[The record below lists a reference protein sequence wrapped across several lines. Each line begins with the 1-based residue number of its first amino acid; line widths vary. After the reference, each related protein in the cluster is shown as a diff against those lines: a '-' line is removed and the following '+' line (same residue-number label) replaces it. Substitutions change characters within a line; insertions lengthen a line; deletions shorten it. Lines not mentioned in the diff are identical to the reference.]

1 MKKEESFGNIFEMKI
16 EQPPVKVSKA
26 LELIDFTPKFKS
38 FEFSGRAD
46 RTPKPRQAKETMKL
60 LEKIQMEVNWRKRTM
75 DISDDE
81 ESENVSQTSEYSLI
95 HDTKKPNKRRR
106 DVIFKSILREC
117 RRFFQIQLSELTGF
131 ITAKRERNDDYM
143 YRWMEKFNIEIL
155 SKKGTFYEN
164 FYLACLL
171 YPQDLTRSIDQFI
184 LSSDIK
190 IDDVKTQKT
199 KFIKIAKK
207 THETLYKYSHD
218 KLEFFVKNRELAYLF
233 CYYYE
238 NGAGL
243 ERCNPKFESEY
254 EFIRQKCMDTLNSS

>member
-1 MKKEESFGNIFEMKI
+1 
-16 EQPPVKVSKA
+16 
-26 LELIDFTPKFKS
+26 
-38 FEFSGRAD
+38 
-46 RTPKPRQAKETMKL
+46 
-60 LEKIQMEVNWRKRTM
+60 M

-81 ESENVSQTSEYSLI
+81 ASEDVSQMSEYTLNEI
-95 HDTKKPNKRRR
+95 KKPSKRRR

-143 YRWMEKFNIEIL
+143 YRCMEKFNIEIL
-155 SKKGTFYEN
+155 SKQGTFIEN

-184 LSSDIK
+184 LSSDTK
-190 IDDVKTQKT
+190 IEDVKTQKA
-199 KFIKIAKK
+199 KFVKIAKI

-218 KLEFFVKNRELAYLF
+218 KLESFVKNRELAYLF

-238 NGAGL
+238 NGAGA
-243 ERCNPKFESEY
+243 ERVNPKFENEY